1 MIPPYL
7 LYLGLTAAIE
17 LHREARQR
25 GMLLMVG
32 CMICTSLSIAPAAML
47 ARHADFVDLDGP
59 LWPKSDHPGG
69 AALRG
74 PALGVPAPALWAPG
88 AALQQLHSLKL

>member
-7 LYLGLTAAIE
+7 LHLGLTAAIE

-32 CMICTSLSIAPAAML
+32 CMVCTSLSIAPAAML

-59 LWPKSDHPGG
+59 LWLKSDHPGG
-69 AALRG
+69 AALPGAGARG
-74 PALGVPAPALWAPG
+74 SGARAPG
-88 AALQQLHSLKL
+88 ARGRAPTAP